1 MSYDGG
7 LGALVSEIKQASE
20 NIIQADANNARRLES
35 IEGSINDL
43 YRKGRAPRRR
53 GRT

>member
-20 NIIQADANNARRLES
+20 NIAQADAKTPGASNRSRHQSTTFTAS
-35 IEGSINDL
+35 
-43 YRKGRAPRRR
+43 
-53 GRT
+53 